1 MRLYNCN
8 LFPFKQEVVHG
19 KNWLM
24 SYAFPEETEK
34 IIGYFDE
41 IKKNVDDMNLY
52 CAAKGYRK
60 HDMGENLGINDQF
73 QFIHELYSYDGNV
86 DLNKKDINNM
96 ILYNAAKMDGNYDI
110 QFKNEGLR
118 NRLLSYADIDAVKGA
133 FQFWLNP
140 ELKEKR
146 LFLDSGAYS
155 AFTRGVEID
164 LDAYIEF
171 VKKWENEIE
180 VYAGLDVIGDHKKT
194 LENIQ
199 YMESKGLKPLPT
211 FHHGEPFDFLE
222 FLCKNYKYIAIGG
235 MAQLGRSR
243 PKFKKWLD
251 QCWVIMKKYFPI
263 KVHGFALTSQWVLEQ
278 YPFYSVDSTS
288 AIMGGGMGRIINF
301 QNGKLEHSDWQEQ
314 GKQGKL
320 LNCVDR
326 FDVDG
331 SAHLSR
337 RIHNI
342 IQMMKF
348 EEYITS
354 LWAKRGVVWDD

>member
-52 CAAKGYRK
+52 CAAQGYRRN
-60 HDMGENLGINDQF
+60 DLG
-73 QFIHELYSYDGNV
+73 V
-86 DLNKKDINNM
+86 DLGKNYQVLHEKCGYYGCVELNFDNINPNS
-96 ILYNAAKMDGNYDI
+96 I
-110 QFKNEGLR
+110 QSKNGLR
-118 NRLLSYADIDAVKGA
+118 NRLLSYVDIDAVKGV
-133 FQFWLNP
+133 FQFWLNS